1 LEENEWREEMSL
13 EKSQIERVQ
22 QIWQA
27 YVDSGKTFL
36 NASKEFTQQELDQ
49 ARKDTIPEVLDWLN
63 QFMRGDVPLEEF
75 KTVIDGINMFRL
87 R

>member
-1 LEENEWREEMSL
+1 MSL